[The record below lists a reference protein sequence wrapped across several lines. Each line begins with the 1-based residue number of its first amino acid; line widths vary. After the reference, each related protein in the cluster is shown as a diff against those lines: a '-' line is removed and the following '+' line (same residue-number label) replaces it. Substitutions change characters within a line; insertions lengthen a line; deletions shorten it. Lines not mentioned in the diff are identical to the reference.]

1 MPIVTD
7 SQDRNANPDPL
18 RTLSAEV
25 DAKGIVH
32 FTVDFQAPGSFQGMV
47 VPASADEP
55 GGVVAYVYSV
65 NEAALNED
73 VEPVTCL
80 DTYDIDLPAL
90 PVLQTETVFRQGFE
104 AGWGAKASERIYSE
118 EEEADEAWSESGLQ
132 SPTDDTTHDTPADL
146 ARALEAG
153 VALVQALVDARLAGT
168 SMVEA
173 SLSLED
179 WAVAA
184 ADLLP
189 E

>member
-1 MPIVTD
+1 MSFLETD
-7 SQDRNANPDPL
+7 PQDRNANPDPL
-18 RTLSAEV
+18 RTLKAVSAEE
-25 DAKGIVH
+25 GIIH
-32 FTVDFQAPGSFQGMV
+32 FTVDFQAPGSFQGIFA
-47 VPASADEP
+47 PATAYGP
-55 GGVVAYVYSV
+55 AGIVAYVYPV
-65 NEAALNED
+65 VAADLNEE

-80 DTYDIDLPAL
+80 DTYDM
-90 PVLQTETVFRQGFE
+90 Q
-104 AGWGAKASERIYSE
+104 
-118 EEEADEAWSESGLQ
+118 ADG
-132 SPTDDTTHDTPADL
+132 DTTADL

-153 VALVQALVDARLAGT
+153 VALVQALVDARRAGT